1 MDKSNSAYK
10 TIGEVAKILNL
21 KSNDKGVLPTHVIRF
36 WETQFKQIKPKILNS
51 NRRYYDEK
59 TINLLKKVKFLLKD
73 QGMTINGVK
82 KILNNEDSLKLDEIA
97 DKSIRTENLRNKLL
111 KISNKLKE
119 LKNGKKTHVKVRM
132 VPETKPDSSYF
143 YYVKKPAGGEKAKVK
158 LSAKKYNPDTRKHE
172 MFVEK
177 KLPPHSK

>member
-1 MDKSNSAYK
+1 MNKSDSAYK

-21 KSNDKGVLPTHVIRF
+21 KSNNKGVLPTHVIRF

-119 LKNGKKTHVKVRM
+119 LKNGKK
-132 VPETKPDSSYF
+132 
-143 YYVKKPAGGEKAKVK
+143 
-158 LSAKKYNPDTRKHE
+158 NTR
-172 MFVEK
+172 
-177 KLPPHSK
+177 